1 MNTDGEKLLIA
12 RRRKGLPA
20 WRLAALADC
29 DPTTY
34 SKIERGEREAT
45 FEQKLA
51 LARALGVEP
60 ESLFQKVTT

>member
-1 MNTDGEKLLIA
+1 MTDGEKLLIE

-51 LARALGVEP
+51 LARALGCEP
-60 ESLFQKVTT
+60 ESLFQKVTK